1 MQLVVRQKYNWLA
14 HGNTIGCYSKIQF
27 VVSRKYN
34 WLTVLNNNLTIL
46 GDVNT
51 SKYKQVH
58 AMMGILPLV
67 CNCFWAMCMHV
78 DLIFA
83 VMFKHIVK
91 SEKK

>member
-34 WLTVLNNNLTIL
+34 WLTVLYNNLTIL

-58 AMMGILPLV
+58 AMMGILPLI
-67 CNCFWAMCMHV
+67 CNYILGNVYACRFDICSNIQAY
-78 DLIFA
+78 
-83 VMFKHIVK
+83 
-91 SEKK
+91 SEK